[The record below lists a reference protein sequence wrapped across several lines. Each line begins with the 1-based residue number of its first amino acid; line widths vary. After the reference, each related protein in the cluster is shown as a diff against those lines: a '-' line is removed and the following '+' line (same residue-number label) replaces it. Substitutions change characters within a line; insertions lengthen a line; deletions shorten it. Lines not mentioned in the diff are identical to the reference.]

1 MIFWLG
7 YMCGIVST
15 IVIIVAVAITVDK
28 DKK

>member
-7 YMCGIVST
+7 YMCGIVSI
-15 IVIIVAVAITVDK
+15 IVMIVAVAITVDK

>member
-15 IVIIVAVAITVDK
+15 IAVLVAVAITVDK